1 MTTRPLLALT
11 AVLVLTGCAAFP
23 GAPTPT
29 ATVTVTASP
38 TATPSAGPTDDG
50 SARVQPEPTFE
61 LWQEAVWAFQK
72 SEESGKPIEQRYLA
86 LVKDAVY
93 DEQARGGITVTLD
106 RVKWNSKY
114 SDGNE
119 EDPILNPAVK
129 WEKVRLGDVMV
140 LVDPGNGFRRVEP
153 ADFPEYVKKSVEQA
167 KQVDGWLTPF
177 TVYCVGNQPVALVER
192 YIP

>member
-1 MTTRPLLALT
+1 MDLRPLLALA
-11 AVLVLTGCAAFP
+11 AVLVVTGCAALP

-29 ATVTVTASP
+29 VTITVTASP
-38 TATPSAGPTDDG
+38 TTTPSVAPTDDE
-50 SARVQPEPTFE
+50 SDPVQPEPTFE

-86 LVKDAVY
+86 LVKDVAY
-93 DEQARGGITVTLD
+93 DEQSRGGITVTLD
-106 RVKWNSKY
+106 RVTWNPKY

-119 EDPILNPAVK
+119 EDPILNPVVK
-129 WEKVRLGDVMV
+129 WEQVRLGDVMV
-140 LVDPGNGFRRVEP
+140 LVDPGNGFRRVKL
-153 ADFPEYVKKSVEQA
+153 ADFPEYVQNSVEQS

-177 TVYCVGNQPVALVER
+177 TVYCVGSQPVALVER